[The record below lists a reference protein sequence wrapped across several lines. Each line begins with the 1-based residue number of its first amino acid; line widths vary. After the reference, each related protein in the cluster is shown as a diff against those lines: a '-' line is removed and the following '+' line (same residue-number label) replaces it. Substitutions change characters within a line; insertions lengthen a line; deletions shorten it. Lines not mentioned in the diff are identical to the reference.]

1 MPAEFLRRHF
11 LLVSDFLFETAVA
24 RARLGNPIPHPASR
38 VPASRAP
45 AMTAIDLSSYFGLA
59 AISLLTLNILLGLVM
74 SVKYNPVREWPHR
87 RINTFKIHN
96 WTAYIA
102 LTVAAIHPLIILFSA
117 TAKFRLIDIVYPVNA
132 PKQPWINV
140 LGALALYSLAFVVVT
155 SYFRRELGRK
165 TWKSLHFTAY
175 GTALLFYI
183 HGILT
188 DPNLKDNPI
197 DFLDGEKVYVEL
209 CMLLVLIAIAWRVR
223 WQLRQPPARVHRP
236 KSLRTQRLDQRNA
249 RG

>member
-1 MPAEFLRRHF
+1 
-11 LLVSDFLFETAVA
+11 
-24 RARLGNPIPHPASR
+24 
-38 VPASRAP
+38 
-45 AMTAIDLSSYFGLA
+45 MTAIELSSYFGLA
-59 AISLLTLNILLGLVM
+59 AMTLLTLNILLGLVM
-74 SVKYNPVREWPHR
+74 SVKHNPVRDWPHR

-102 LTVAAIHPLIILFSA
+102 LSVAIIHPVIILFSS
-117 TAKFRLIDIVYPVNA
+117 TAKFTLIDILYPVNA

-140 LGALALYSLAFVVVT
+140 LGAVALYSLAFVVVT

-175 GTALLFYI
+175 GTAMLFYI

-197 DFLDGEKVYVEL
+197 DFLDAEKVYVEL
-209 CMLLVLIAIAWRVR
+209 CMLLVIVAIGLRIR

-236 KSLRTQRLDQRNA
+236 KPARPSRFARRTV
-249 RG
+249 GVP

>member
-1 MPAEFLRRHF
+1 
-11 LLVSDFLFETAVA
+11 
-24 RARLGNPIPHPASR
+24 
-38 VPASRAP
+38 
-45 AMTAIDLSSYFGLA
+45 MTAIELSSYFGLA
-59 AISLLTLNILLGLVM
+59 AMTLLTLNILLGLVM
-74 SVKYNPVREWPHR
+74 SVKHNPVRDWPHR

-102 LTVAAIHPLIILFSA
+102 LSVAIIHPVIILFSS
-117 TAKFRLIDIVYPVNA
+117 TAKFTLIDILYPVNA

-140 LGALALYSLAFVVVT
+140 LGAVALYSLAFVVVT

-175 GTALLFYI
+175 GTAMLFYI

-209 CMLLVLIAIAWRVR
+209 CMLLVIVAIGLRIR

-236 KSLRTQRLDQRNA
+236 KPARPSRFARRTV
-249 RG
+249 GVP